1 MVHEKK
7 EIAKKER
14 KKERKKDRLAVH
26 SSVNFPRR
34 KL

>member
-7 EIAKKER
+7 EIA

-34 KL
+34 KLRPKC